1 MTLPAVNGSTIYASD
16 LYQLCQPSGNQEH
29 GKYFLSGWSNANGDL
44 IQAYIPSESRASTP
58 VSVTIDTA
66 DQAATNVNAPGTGH
80 LTSSGFQVYTT
91 STSAQTNNLQVGG
104 NYTINY

>member
-1 MTLPAVNGSTIYASD
+1 MALPAVNGNTIFAMD
-16 LYQLCQPSGNQEH
+16 LYQLCQPSGQSEH

-44 IQAYIPSESRASTP
+44 IQVYIPSQSRASTP
-58 VSVTIDTA
+58 ISVTIDTA
-66 DQAATNVNAPGTGH
+66 DQAATNVAAPSTNH

-104 NYTINY
+104 NYTIAY